1 MMRIYL
7 LLSYLMAFS
16 ITVNAQIPKTTI
28 VEHFTNSNCGVCAY
42 SNPFIADTLGN
53 FPDVLRIA
61 FYPSSPYANCFFSM
75 QNPIENDARTNFYG
89 VYGGTPKLLVNGELT
104 TLANLESKLQTAA
117 QDTTSYK
124 LRLTQEF
131 ISMDSVEVRLMIKKV
146 APDFL
151 VDALLFIGAAEDTVF
166 QTTGNGE
173 SVHRDVFRKA
183 LTNSVGDN
191 ILLPVNVNDS
201 VVFNFPYKV
210 DTAWN
215 TNRMNSIAILQ
226 NISDKKLI
234 NATISTN
241 ISPVPNSVPS
251 YTSTKLQLYPLPAS
265 DKIFINEWPQFSQAQ
280 IFSMQGS
287 LLSTEQVKRQYID
300 LSSIS
305 DGTYILKL
313 SGGRN
318 VVNARIVVKH

>member
-1 MMRIYL
+1 MRIYL
-7 LLSYLMAFS
+7 LLICLMVMN
-16 ITVNAQIPKTTI
+16 VNVEAQIPKTTI
-28 VEHFTNSNCGVCAY
+28 VEHFTNSSCGVCAY
-42 SNPFIADTLGN
+42 TNPFIADTLSN

-61 FYPSSPYANCFFSM
+61 FYPSSPYANCFFSL

-104 TLANLESKLQTAA
+104 TLANLDSKLQTAA
-117 QDTTSYK
+117 VDTTSYK

-131 ISMDSVEVRLMIKKV
+131 VAMDSVWVRLMIKKV

-151 VDALLFIGAAEDTVF
+151 VEALLFMGAAEDTVF

-183 LTNSVGDN
+183 MTNAIGDN
-191 ILLPVNVNDS
+191 ILLPIAVNDS
-201 VVFNFPYKV
+201 VVFNFSYKV
-210 DTAWN
+210 DTAWDA
-215 TNRMNSIAILQ
+215 NRMNTIAILQ

-234 NATISTN
+234 NAIRSTN
-241 ISPVPNSVPS
+241 ISPVPNSLS
-251 YTSTKLQLYPLPAS
+251 IHTKNTLQLYPVPAS
-265 DKIFINEWPQFSQAQ
+265 DMLFIEEWQQFSQAQ

-287 LLSTEQVKRQYID
+287 LISTQAVRSKYID

-313 SGGRN
+313 SGARN
-318 VVNARIVVKH
+318 AVNARIVVKH

>member
-1 MMRIYL
+1 MRIYFFL
-7 LLSYLMAFS
+7 ICLMVMN
-16 ITVNAQIPKTTI
+16 VNVEAQIPKTTL
-28 VEHFTNSNCGVCAY
+28 VEHFTNSSCGVCAY
-42 SNPFIADTLGN
+42 TNPFITDTLSN
-53 FPDVLRIA
+53 FPDVIRIA

-104 TLANLESKLQTAA
+104 SVANLDSKLQAA
-117 QDTTSYK
+117 AVDTTSYK

-131 ISMDSVEVRLMIKKV
+131 ISMDSVWVRLMIKKV

-151 VDALLFIGAAEDTVF
+151 VEALLFMGAAEDTVF

-183 LTNSVGDN
+183 MTNAIGDN
-191 ILLPVNVNDS
+191 ILLPVAVNDS
-201 VVFNFPYKV
+201 VVFNFSYKV
-210 DTAWN
+210 DTAWDA
-215 TNRMNSIAILQ
+215 NRMNTIAILQ

-234 NATISTN
+234 NAARSIN
-241 ISPVPNSVPS
+241 ISPVPNSLSV
-251 YTSTKLQLYPLPAS
+251 YTNNTLQLYPVPAS
-265 DKIFINEWPQFSQAQ
+265 DMLFIEEWQQFSQAQ

-287 LLSTEQVKRQYID
+287 LISTQAVRSKYID

-318 VVNARIVVKH
+318 AVNARIVVKH

>member
-280 IFSMQGS
+280 IFFYAG
-287 LLSTEQVKRQYID
+287 
-300 LSSIS
+300 
-305 DGTYILKL
+305 
-313 SGGRN
+313 
-318 VVNARIVVKH
+318 

>member
-1 MMRIYL
+1 MRIYL
-7 LLSYLMAFS
+7 LLICLMGL
-16 ITVNAQIPKTTI
+16 TVNVEAQMPKTTM

-42 SNPFIADTLGN
+42 NSHFIADTLSN
-53 FPDVLRIA
+53 FPDVIRIA

-104 TLANLESKLQTAA
+104 TLANLDSKLQAVA
-117 QDTTSYK
+117 LDSTSYK

-131 ISMDSVEVRLMIKKV
+131 IAMDSVWVRLMIKKI

-166 QTTGNGE
+166 QNTGNGE

-201 VVFNFPYKV
+201 VVFNFSYKV
-210 DTAWN
+210 DTGWDA
-215 TNRMNSIAILQ
+215 NRMNSIAILQ
-226 NISDKKLI
+226 NIVDKKLI
-234 NATISTN
+234 NATLSTN
-241 ISPVPNSVPS
+241 ISPVPNKVTG
-251 YTSTKLQLYPLPAS
+251 YTSSKIKLYPLPAS
-265 DKIFINEWPQFSQAQ
+265 DKLFIEKWDAFSQAQ

-287 LLSTEQVKRQYID
+287 LLSTQAVSGKSID

>member
-1 MMRIYL
+1 
-7 LLSYLMAFS
+7 
-16 ITVNAQIPKTTI
+16 VEAQIPKTTM

-42 SNPFIADTLGN
+42 NNPFIADTLNN
-53 FPDVLRIA
+53 FPDVIRIA

-104 TLANLESKLQTAA
+104 TLANLDSKLQAVA
-117 QDTTSYK
+117 LDSTSYK

-131 ISMDSVEVRLMIKKV
+131 IAMDSVWVRLMIKKI

-183 LTNSVGDN
+183 MTNAIGDN
-191 ILLPVNVNDS
+191 ILLPATVNDS
-201 VVFNFPYKV
+201 VVFNFSYKV
-210 DTAWN
+210 DTAWDA
-215 TNRMNSIAILQ
+215 NRMNSIAILQ
-226 NISDKKLI
+226 NIVDKKLI
-234 NATISTN
+234 NATLSNN
-241 ISPVPNSVPS
+241 ISPVPNNVTG
-251 YTSTKLQLYPLPAS
+251 YTSSKIKLYPLPAS
-265 DKIFINEWPQFSQAQ
+265 DKLFIEKWDAFSQAQ

-287 LLSTEQVKRQYID
+287 LLSTLAVSGKSID

-313 SGGRN
+313 SGDRN